1 MALSGKQSR
10 RLDEVVGTMAT
21 AMHPLMMDLVREFS
35 DTAMA
40 EKFGKVWDVAELH
53 AAEARVYSVTE
64 KDVARELAN
73 RLVERLLTRSEERRV
88 GKEGV
93 STSRCRG

>member
-35 DTAMA
+35 DTAME

-64 KDVARELAN
+64 KDVARELD
-73 RLVERLLTRSEERRV
+73 RKSVVEGTSGSGSVDIGSRRIH
-88 GKEGV
+88 KKKKK
-93 STSRCRG
+93 R